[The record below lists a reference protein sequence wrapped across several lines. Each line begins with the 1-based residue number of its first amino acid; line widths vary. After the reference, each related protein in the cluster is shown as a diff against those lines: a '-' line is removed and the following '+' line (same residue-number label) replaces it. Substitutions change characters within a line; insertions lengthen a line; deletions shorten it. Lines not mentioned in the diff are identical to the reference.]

1 MTLTT
6 PASGTWL
13 VGFTSSGTMSSGTQ
27 TGEYGI
33 FIDGGTTPVSGTR
46 RSMMLNAN
54 NITGTL
60 TAMATHVIVSVNGAQ
75 NIEVYYRT
83 SGGSFSVLDRVL
95 NAIKLA

>member
-1 MTLTT
+1 
-6 PASGTWL
+6 
-13 VGFTSSGTMSSGTQ
+13 
-27 TGEYGI
+27 
-33 FIDGGTTPVSGTR
+33 
-46 RSMMLNAN
+46 MMLNAN